1 MTLKDRFDMTMVS
14 FLIEP
19 KQDATLLDHFEK
31 LTDEYA
37 IEFAEFIGKKT
48 INYQDGKFR
57 MKTLT
62 PVLKTPEEIL
72 EIYKKEKG
80 L

>member
-1 MTLKDRFDMTMVS
+1 MKLKDKLFNAIFDKAWEFKTEDIVP
-14 FLIEP
+14 EC
-19 KQDATLLDHFEK
+19 EK
-31 LTDEYA
+31 IADEFA

>member
-19 KQDATLLDHFEK
+19 KQDTTLLDYFEK
-31 LTDEYA
+31 ITDEYA
-37 IEFAEFIGKKT
+37 IEFGEWLLCRGLGETDLKLV
-48 INYQDGKFR
+48 DGIIEKF
-57 MKTLT
+57 
-62 PVLKTPEEIL
+62 
-72 EIYKKEKG
+72 KKEKG

>member
-1 MTLKDRFDMTMVS
+1 MTLKDTFEMTMVS

-37 IEFAEFIGKKT
+37 IEFANWLKKE
-48 INYQDGKFR
+48 D
-57 MKTLT
+57 
-62 PVLKTPEEIL
+62 TPENAEKYFGYTDKNML
-72 EIYKKEKG
+72 EEFKKEKG